1 MELLETGAS
10 KLGIHLCESQLN
22 QFRQYYRVLE
32 HWNSRVNLTSVTGW
46 RDVQKKH
53 FLDSL
58 SVKIAVPEG
67 ILESGRFID
76 IGSGGGFPGM
86 PLKIAF
92 PLSRATLIDSTAKK
106 TAFLIHL
113 KKILKLSN
121 IDVLTN
127 RAESLAHDL
136 ELRET
141 FDLVLARGVANMSTL
156 AELTLPYCKT
166 GGIVIA
172 QKKIGVEEEIRQAQ
186 HAIET
191 MGGILKEMREI
202 FLDDLRDYRCLV
214 VLKKISPT
222 PVRFPRRPGMPAKRP
237 I

>member
-1 MELLETGAS
+1 
-10 KLGIHLCESQLN
+10 
-22 QFRQYYRVLE
+22 
-32 HWNSRVNLTSVTGW
+32 
-46 RDVQKKH
+46 
-53 FLDSL
+53 
-58 SVKIAVPEG
+58 
-67 ILESGRFID
+67 
-76 IGSGGGFPGM
+76 
-86 PLKIAF
+86 
-92 PLSRATLIDSTAKK
+92 
-106 TAFLIHL
+106 
-113 KKILKLSN
+113 
-121 IDVLTN
+121 
-127 RAESLAHDL
+127 
-136 ELRET
+136 
-141 FDLVLARGVANMSTL
+141 
-156 AELTLPYCKT
+156 TLPYCKT